1 MISQLF
7 AFVSVFLFGFRDAK
21 YDVRK
26 EAREDTKKH
35 FDFMI
40 KNLLSS
46 SILIMRKFISMNDR
60 MTHYCTYVF
69 W

>member
-21 YDVRK
+21 YDVIK
-26 EAREDTKKH
+26 EAREDMKIV
-35 FDFMI
+35 FMI

-46 SILIMRKFISMNDR
+46 CILIMKKFISMNDR